1 MKKLILFTTF
11 FSVFFIPYFAFS
23 EVDKKNDYPQFSQD
37 IPDYNPPIVQ
47 EEKQRREFGDAKGTN
62 RGIRVRGIKVRGV
75 KVRGVKMRGVKM
87 RGVKMR
93 GVKARGVKTRGT
105 SIDSPEIASLADKI
119 LEDFGLY
126 TQNDE
131 INDSEILPIPRR
143 ISPLAPEQTGFTTKN
158 QPNLSW
164 YISDP
169 WKGKMIVKINI
180 CRQKK
185 PLFVTEINGPGAE
198 GIYHVDLSE
207 YNVRL
212 EENIDYEWL
221 IAIITDPDEPSADIY
236 TTATI
241 RYVQPEDTL
250 LKELDSTDKKQHYR
264 IYAKHGYWYN
274 AIDQLSTLI
283 DTNPEID
290 VVKHIRAGLLKKVN
304 LPNAAAFDNKTIPN

>member
-1 MKKLILFTTF
+1 MKKIILFIIF
-11 FSVFFIPYFAFS
+11 FSVFFIPCSAFC
-23 EVDKKNDYPQFSQD
+23 EIDKKKDQFQFSQD
-37 IPDYNPPIVQ
+37 IPDYNPPLVQ
-47 EEKQRREFGDAKGTN
+47 EEKLRREFGDAKGTN

-75 KVRGVKMRGVKM
+75 KIRGVKMRGVKT
-87 RGVKMR
+87 
-93 GVKARGVKTRGT
+93 RGVKTRGT
-105 SIDSPEIASLADKI
+105 AININTPEIANLADQI
-119 LEDFGLY
+119 LKDFGLY
-126 TQNDE
+126 TQNNE

-143 ISPLAPEQTGFTTKN
+143 ISPLAPEQTGFTTKK
-158 QPNLSW
+158 QPILSW
-164 YISDP
+164 YFSDP

-185 PLFVTEINGPGAE
+185 PLFVTEIDGPGTE
-198 GIYHVDLSE
+198 GIYHVNLSE
-207 YNVRL
+207 YDVSL

-241 RYVQPEDTL
+241 RYVEPENSL

-283 DTNPEID
+283 DSSPEID
-290 VVKHIRAGLLKKVN
+290 VVKKIRADLLKQVN
-304 LPNAAAFDNKTIPN
+304 LPNAAAYDNKTIHN